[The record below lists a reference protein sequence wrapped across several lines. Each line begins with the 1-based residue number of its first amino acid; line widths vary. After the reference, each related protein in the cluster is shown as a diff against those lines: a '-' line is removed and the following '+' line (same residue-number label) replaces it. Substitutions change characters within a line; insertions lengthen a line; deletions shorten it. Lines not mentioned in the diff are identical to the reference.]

1 MLFAGCP
8 KPAAPPSAAELP
20 FTGVETTVVLVD
32 APAVA
37 AALAPLKSQWK
48 AATGGELEVR
58 EISAEQFLS
67 ARSSGD
73 LNADAVV
80 YPPRLLGHLAER
92 EWLMPLSK
100 KWLADEQ
107 LAWSSIFELL
117 QVRSSTWGSQVVAVP
132 LGSPVFTLMYRADIF
147 EQMGKTPPNT
157 WNEYAKLAKEVAT
170 AEPIGPQ
177 WAGKLLLARAAAY
190 GRHRDNY
197 STLFRMDTME
207 PLIAGEPFVRALT
220 ELVADTKSG
229 KFVATAKT
237 PREVEQAILTDSVA
251 MGLTWTTAA
260 KPVAIASQDG
270 ISAYV
275 TAVKLPEGAK
285 IRFAELPG
293 APQAYNVGTN
303 KWEDRTT
310 DQSPRVTLLD
320 AEGLV
325 GSVVHTTENPEAAFR
340 LLAWLSGPEW
350 SARVLPVSPRTTLF
364 RSSHLSNAKDWVNAA
379 LDPTAATN
387 YGEVVQASLSRE
399 TYLFVPRIPG
409 AEEYLAALDTAVQ
422 QALSEE
428 KTPQAALAEA
438 AAAWVQITQRL
449 GLQSQ
454 RRAYQREL
462 GLDP

>member
-1 MLFAGCP
+1 
-8 KPAAPPSAAELP
+8 
-20 FTGVETTVVLVD
+20 
-32 APAVA
+32 
-37 AALAPLKSQWK
+37 
-48 AATGGELEVR
+48 
-58 EISAEQFLS
+58 
-67 ARSSGD
+67 
-73 LNADAVV
+73 
-80 YPPRLLGHLAER
+80 
-92 EWLMPLSK
+92 
-100 KWLADEQ
+100 
-107 LAWSSIFELL
+107 
-117 QVRSSTWGSQVVAVP
+117 
-132 LGSPVFTLMYRADIF
+132 MYRADLF
-147 EQMGKTPPNT
+147 EQMGKAPPNT
-157 WNEYAKLAKEVAT
+157 WTEYANLAKEIAT
-170 AEPIGPQ
+170 AEPIGPH

-229 KFVATAKT
+229 KFVTGAKT
-237 PREVEQAILTDSVA
+237 PGEVEQAVLAGSAA

-260 KPVAIASQDG
+260 KQLATAPTGEESNSTAS
-270 ISAYV
+270 
-275 TAVKLPEGAK
+275 VKLSEGAK

-303 KWEDRTT
+303 MWEDRTT
-310 DQSPRVTLLD
+310 DQSLRVTLLD
-320 AEGLV
+320 ATGLV
-325 GSVVHTTENPEAAFR
+325 GSVIHTTENPEAAFR
-340 LLAWLSGPEW
+340 LLAWLAGPEW

-364 RSSHLSNAKDWVNAA
+364 RNSHLSNAKDWVNAA
-379 LDPTAATN
+379 LDPAAATN

-409 AEEYLAALDTAVQ
+409 ADEYLAALDTSVQ

-438 AAAWVQITQRL
+438 AAAWVRITQRL